1 MLDAL
6 QTLRQKYADVADARV
21 GVLDGSDGGDDPWFG
36 RLYIMLSRPPSP
48 PPMPAPPPKVQG
60 LDTRVASGPAEN
72 SVSPLG
78 TSFEFLFEPLPGCE
92 TCGVPT
98 GTTVYARVA
107 KEPELVYGD
116 WEACTA
122 VDVEA
127 VVQVLGGLNVTRT
140 VKRYQLTHAPEALGA
155 YRAQAKSVDEDS
167 FAPGVAT
174 LEDTTPVE
182 RRYIV
187 GAIVSGAG
195 VLDRRTGVI
204 SVTFTD
210 PVPFG
215 EPGAAPVAA
224 ADPSRS
230 SCATRRSAASTA
242 GMCASPGV
250 AVGSESGAET
260 GLVPALP
267 HPRAAK
273 RTTASLLRTTALAAS
288 SRSSSAFSPVHDG
301 SGEDAAD
308 RGASGSLHASPSP
321 SMAAR
326 MAFCSS
332 SPFAS
337 HPPSWGGKSW
347 QCV

>member
-1 MLDAL
+1 MHRRKRELLRIRLLVTWCLRL
-6 QTLRQKYADVADARV
+6 QRV
-21 GVLDGSDGGDDPWFG
+21 HELAEVRAELPRGGYSCRAGTPT
-36 RLYIMLSRPPSP
+36 RSR
-48 PPMPAPPPKVQG
+48 
-60 LDTRVASGPAEN
+60 R
-72 SVSPLG
+72 
-78 TSFEFLFEPLPGCE
+78 
-92 TCGVPT
+92 
-98 GTTVYARVA
+98 YARVR
-107 KEPELVYGD
+107 
-116 WEACTA
+116 
-122 VDVEA
+122 
-127 VVQVLGGLNVTRT
+127 GGRAGERPRVGATR
-140 VKRYQLTHAPEALGA
+140 LGA
-155 YRAQAKSVDEDS
+155 
-167 FAPGVAT
+167 
-174 LEDTTPVE
+174 
-182 RRYIV
+182 RR
-187 GAIVSGAG
+187 
-195 VLDRRTGVI
+195 RRR
-204 SVTFTD
+204 S
-210 PVPFG
+210 
-215 EPGAAPVAA
+215 
-224 ADPSRS
+224 SRS

-288 SRSSSAFSPVHDG
+288 SRSSSASSPVQDG

-326 MAFCSS
+326 IALCSS